1 MVGGV
6 RRENDEYNRATR
18 ALRNPGSAVKP
29 FVYAAA
35 LEAGWTQVTLVPD
48 RPMEFKD
55 PSQPGGV
62 WRPKNFS
69 GTFLNREITVRYAL
83 DLSLNLPAV
92 YTAQAVGL
100 DRVAAKLAQAGFA
113 VRYAV
118 PAIAIGG
125 ASITPVD
132 LAAAYAA
139 FVNGG
144 YRVAPSWS
152 CGWRTRR
159 AGSCTRATPHR
170 TRLFSPE
177 VAYQGWDLLKGY
189 VYDLGEKG
197 LAKGARIPG
206 RVVGGR
212 RAPPTR
218 PGTSGSPG

>member
-125 ASITPVD
+125 PPLPLWTWPRPTLPSSTAATGWPPPGPAGGGPGGPGPVP
-132 LAAAYAA
+132 
-139 FVNGG
+139 GH
-144 YRVAPSWS
+144 
-152 CGWRTRR
+152 
-159 AGSCTRATPHR
+159 PHR

>member
-83 DLSLNLPAV
+83 DLSSTSP
-92 YTAQAVGL
+92 
-100 DRVAAKLAQAGFA
+100 
-113 VRYAV
+113 
-118 PAIAIGG
+118 P
-125 ASITPVD
+125 STPPRRW
-132 LAAAYAA
+132 A
-139 FVNGG
+139 
-144 YRVAPSWS
+144 WT
-152 CGWRTRR
+152 GWRRSSPRR
-159 AGSCTRATPHR
+159 GSRCATPSPPSPSGGLHYPCGPGRGLRCLRQRRLPGGPLLVLRVEDQEGRVLYQATPHR

>member
-83 DLSLNLPAV
+83 DLSLQPPRRLHRPGGGPGPGGGEARPGGVRGALRRPRHRHRGGLHYPCGPGRGLRCLRQRRLPGGPLLV
-92 YTAQAVGL
+92 L
-100 DRVAAKLAQAGFA
+100 RVEDQEG
-113 VRYAV
+113 
-118 PAIAIGG
+118 
-125 ASITPVD
+125 
-132 LAAAYAA
+132 
-139 FVNGG
+139 
-144 YRVAPSWS
+144 RVLYQ
-152 CGWRTRR
+152 
-159 AGSCTRATPHR
+159 ATPHR